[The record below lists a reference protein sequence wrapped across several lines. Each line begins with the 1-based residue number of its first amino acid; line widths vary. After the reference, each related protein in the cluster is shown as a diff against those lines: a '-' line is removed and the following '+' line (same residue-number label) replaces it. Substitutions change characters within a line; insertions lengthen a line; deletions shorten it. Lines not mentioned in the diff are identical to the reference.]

1 MHSAIVYSHGQ
12 SSHCT
17 ELKRGFHGDLISE
30 MYLGSNWPAFT
41 LQVSMGMQVYLL
53 SVLSTEMKWKEEK
66 LLIGIRI

>member
-17 ELKRGFHGDLISE
+17 DLKRGFHGDLISE

-41 LQVSMGMQVYLL
+41 LQVPMGMQVYLL
-53 SVLSTEMKWKEEK
+53 SAPSTEAKCKEENCS
-66 LLIGIRI
+66 